1 MSRTIHRP
9 TSIDQWLYEES
20 NWDQQYDDREYTPRL
35 FAPNQI
41 EQEWRIPRLV
51 RVYEMAKQLFL
62 TVENRPLPATIV
74 KGLSDDKGH
83 LLVTVSG
90 AGWQAFLAPFFQLA
104 WRAENE
110 KLDAVSFEMSAP
122 NIS

>member
-9 TSIDQWLYEES
+9 TSIDRWLCEES
-20 NWDQQYDDREYTPRL
+20 NWDQKYDDREYTPRL

-51 RVYEMAKQLFL
+51 RVYEMAKQVFL

-74 KGLSDDKGH
+74 KGLSGDKGH
-83 LLVTVSG
+83 LLVTV
-90 AGWQAFLAPFFQLA
+90 
-104 WRAENE
+104 
-110 KLDAVSFEMSAP
+110 
-122 NIS
+122 